1 METLIGYIVVMGGV
15 LTFAT
20 FYKPQKRNPASQTK
34 DVGTSTEP
42 SGGSSHG

>member
-20 FYKPQKRNPASQTK
+20 FHKPQKRNPSSQTK
-34 DVGTSTEP
+34 DVGKSTEP
-42 SGGSSHG
+42 LGGSSHG